1 VPWCERCDRFLN
13 PNTVLPDGTCPTCGR
28 RVDPVAE
35 PQDDTDHDAQ
45 GDTGQD
51 DEGVR
56 APWHFWVMVGG
67 VVLYLG
73 WRLLQGIAWGVENW
87 F

>member
-1 VPWCERCDRFLN
+1 MPWCERCDRFLN

-28 RVDPVAE
+28 RVDPVTEAHDRA
-35 PQDDTDHDAQ
+35 DDVVDD
-45 GDTGQD
+45 GG
-51 DEGVR
+51 DEGVK
-56 APWHFWVMVGG
+56 APWHFWVMVAG

-73 WRLLQGIAWGVENW
+73 WRLVQGIAWGVENW